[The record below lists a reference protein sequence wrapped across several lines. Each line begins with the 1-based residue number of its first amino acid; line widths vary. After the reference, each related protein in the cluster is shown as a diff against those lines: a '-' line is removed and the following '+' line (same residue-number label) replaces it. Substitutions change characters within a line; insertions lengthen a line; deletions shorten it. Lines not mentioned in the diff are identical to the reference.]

1 MGGKIK
7 KPIIKYPNFV
17 TKFKFM
23 QRFRILSLTVLFA
36 ILVIATMA
44 QSETEEMYFNK
55 EVYRT
60 VTFGYLLQFPADY
73 DAGNSEGYP
82 LLLFLHGSGERGT
95 NLELVEKQGPPKV
108 ARDMDLPFII
118 VSPQCPEGTWWDVDD
133 LKVLVDEIVAAYPID
148 PSRLYITGL
157 SMGGYGTWEM
167 LMKYPNLFAAAI
179 PVCGGG
185 YAARARLIRDI
196 PIWAFHGQ
204 KDEVVPIDNSQ
215 RIVDALKKLDA
226 DITFTIYPEA
236 GHDAW
241 TETYQ
246 NPDIYTWLLKHSKTK
261 H

>member
-1 MGGKIK
+1 
-7 KPIIKYPNFV
+7 
-17 TKFKFM
+17 
-23 QRFRILSLTVLFA
+23 
-36 ILVIATMA
+36 MA

-118 VSPQCPEGTWWDVDD
+118 VSPQCPEDTWWDVDD